1 MDNNKDLIAE
11 LAMLHDKHPGLPVL
25 TMVDSE
31 VVADDDHSFW
41 KSKIRAVKLD
51 KYVETDSKIIVY
63 SRSYDIED
71 VYDIYDQDVISRKIP
86 NDLSQAER
94 TRLMTEMFENAPWVD
109 AIIVWV
115 GV

>member
-11 LAMLHDKHPGLPVL
+11 LAMLHEKHPGLPVL

-41 KSKIRAVKLD
+41 KSKIRAVRLD
-51 KYVETDSKIIVY
+51 KYVETDSKIIIY

-71 VYDIYDQDVISRKIP
+71 VYDIYGRDVVEKRIP
-86 NDLSQAER
+86 NDIPYAEQSQ
-94 TRLMTEMFENAPWVD
+94 LMTEMFENAPWVD
-109 AIIVWV
+109 AILVWV
-115 GV
+115 GM